1 MALYIDLN
9 ECTACGDCEPLCPTK
24 SIYPAKGV
32 YQINAETCTECE
44 EEYEMP
50 RCEEVCEVDDCILP
64 LEA

>member
-9 ECTACGDCEPLCPTK
+9 ACTACGDCEPLCPTK

-44 EEYEMP
+44 DEYDMP